1 MKHRY
6 ISRFNLHLL
15 VNSLV
20 SQEFQSFIKWAYKD
34 REEQLIWRKSLKVDA
49 LPEFAKL
56 FKSSQSISRKNNNI
70 QR

>member
-15 VNSLV
+15 VNPLV
-20 SQEFQSFIKWAYKD
+20 SQEFQSIIKWAYKD

-49 LPEFAKL
+49 LSESAKL
-56 FKSSQSISRKNNNI
+56 FKSSQSISRKNNSI
-70 QR
+70 